1 MGLRAGVIGLACAAL
16 LGGALPATAAPADQA
31 ASCGGGPSS
40 SAMATTLYTFRV
52 EAKPVKKTYVLGQK
66 AKVHMTVT
74 RPGSQDP
81 LGEGQPMPTSQSFA
95 AENVEVSV
103 SFYLGEYH
111 YTYGI
116 GVTDANGEEVVTV
129 PLPKD
134 APAGPV
140 RAAVAARA
148 YYNRGGCP
156 DFEEVGYNY
165 YEPFMVAKR

>member
-1 MGLRAGVIGLACAAL
+1 
-16 LGGALPATAAPADQA
+16 
-31 ASCGGGPSS
+31 
-40 SAMATTLYTFRV
+40 
-52 EAKPVKKTYVLGQK
+52 
-66 AKVHMTVT
+66 
-74 RPGSQDP
+74 
-81 LGEGQPMPTSQSFA
+81 
-95 AENVEVSV
+95 
-103 SFYLGEYH
+103 
-111 YTYGI
+111 
-116 GVTDANGEEVVTV
+116 VTDANGEEVVTV